1 MNNFICGILKHWFIG
16 EINMSEYNE
25 DLTKDVVLS
34 LASAIDNLHSRV
46 LGLDVCVKGLALAY
60 ILDGGSYEDKIHKG
74 EMLKEMLLSLRTG
87 LESQDFMRNVDKA
100 AFFSSA
106 QGLITSIDDI
116 AKQLSKFSSQGET
129 ADGK

>member
-1 MNNFICGILKHWFIG
+1 
-16 EINMSEYNE
+16 MSEHNE
-25 DLTKDVVLS
+25 DLTKNAISS
-34 LASAIDNLHSRV
+34 LASAIDNLQSRV
-46 LGLDVCVKGLALAY
+46 IGLEVCVKGLALAY
-60 ILDGGSYEDKIHKG
+60 ILDGGSYKDKIHKG

-106 QGLITSIDDI
+106 QGLITSIDEI
-116 AKQLSKFSSQGET
+116 VTQLSKFSSQGET